1 MGKVL
6 RGQGDVRLE
15 GGGSGQGPGRGFR
28 GHASA
33 FRFQPETQAQPSK
46 TALSSSQGAW
56 GLLAGFLIRH

>member
-15 GGGSGQGPGRGFR
+15 GRGSGQGPGRGFR

-33 FRFQPETQAQPSK
+33 FRFQPETQEHPSK
-46 TALSSSQGAW
+46 TALSSSRGAW
-56 GLLAGFLIRH
+56 GPLAGFLIRH